1 MPTPDDVHT
10 TSIADAAAYRQG
22 PPLAEFARL
31 RSQAPVAWVP
41 EPTRRLRSGSGFVEH
56 TGTGFWAVTRHET
69 VVAASRQPTLFS
81 SAARGAF
88 LSDPKSWA
96 DLERSRQ
103 LLIGM
108 DPPEHG
114 VLRRRIVSAMPT
126 RAALAQSIHDH
137 AASLV
142 SAFVAEGGGD
152 VVADVAAEL
161 PLLVL
166 ADLLGVP
173 SQDRHLFFE
182 WSNNL
187 VGFDDPDIGG
197 NDVTTFTRTIAE
209 AFGYAR
215 GLANDR
221 RRSPRDDFVSALVT
235 GPEPLDESAFCHAWL
250 LMVVAGN
257 ETTRNAISGG
267 MQAFVD
273 HPEQWR
279 RLQNDPGLT
288 DSAVEEIL
296 RWVTPVV
303 GFRRTPTCPVSIG
316 DQQVER
322 GDKVI
327 VYYPSAN
334 RDEEVFDDAHI
345 FDIGREHNPHV
356 AFGGTG
362 VHFCLGAHLARLELR
377 IMFETLA
384 ARIDRVEPAGEP
396 RRLRSNFINGI
407 KAMPVRIHPR
417 QR

>member
-81 SAARGAF
+81 SSARGAF

-142 SAFVAEGGGD
+142 SAFVSEGGGD

-173 SQDRHLFFE
+173 RQDRHLFFE

-215 GLANDR
+215 RLANDR
-221 RRSPRDDFVSALVT
+221 RRSPRDDFISALVT

-257 ETTRNAISGG
+257 ETTRHLVSGG
-267 MQAFVD
+267 IDLLLEHPRLAEQFAAGADVSKAVD
-273 HPEQWR
+273 EM
-279 RLQNDPGLT
+279 
-288 DSAVEEIL
+288 L
-296 RWVTPVV
+296 RWVTPIMQ
-303 GFRRTPTCPVSIG
+303 FRRTATADTELEGQPIA
-316 DQQVER
+316 E

-327 VYYPSAN
+327 LYYLAAN
-334 RDEEVFDDAHI
+334 HDETVFDSPEVPDLAR
-345 FDIGREHNPHV
+345 DPNPHLS
-356 AFGGTG
+356 FGVGP
-362 VHFCLGAHLARLELR
+362 HFCLGGHLARQEAVELFTALR
-377 IMFETLA
+377 PHVA
-384 ARIDRVEPAGEP
+384 
-396 RRLRSNFINGI
+396 RLRRAGSGTRLASNFMNGF
-407 KAMPVRIHPR
+407 KELPVTLGR
-417 QR
+417 